1 MCSMSYAQDLSI
13 SVSSELTEDSNDL
26 DAKVYFKKYDQND
39 NVCAII
45 KVRLTNELRNPLVLE
60 VGGLSVVDR
69 VEKESGEVWFYVP
82 AQVKNLSFLCKGYT
96 APPLIPV
103 RLKEGTVYRITLDPD
118 AVYEVVTNAVL
129 STAYLKIKLNEPDA
143 VISLGKTRNY
153 ERLTQNIEGQSFATK
168 LDYGTY
174 YFRIEHPFYEPY
186 EGSVVLNGSTP
197 QQQITLTPAYSHLKV
212 TSSPSGAT
220 VYVDNRRVGVTPC
233 TLEERL
239 PRGKISL
246 RLDLADYHSVRESV
260 TIEGKGSVQ
269 TVSYTLKPS
278 FADITLTCPDKEAEI
293 WIDQQM
299 VGKGSW
305 SGRLGSSFRHYVETR
320 RAGHLGQSVE
330 IAVVDGESK
339 TIELKAPVAL
349 YGTLELISDPMDCT
363 VEIDG
368 KLLGE
373 TTPYIGQVL
382 VGDHTITLSKSGYQ
396 KATFPVTIA
405 HNQTTAIEKNLKKGY
420 TVEEMY
426 QLGENYYYGK
436 NGYEKDYSKAVE
448 WFRKS
453 AEQGYAKA
461 QNHLGVC
468 YRFGDGVSKDYNE
481 AVKWYRKSAEQEY
494 VWAQFNLGVCYERG
508 YGVSKDINEAVKW
521 YRKSAEQGNADAQ
534 KWLKEN
540 GYSLKASA
548 EEMYNEGEYYYF
560 GTGDYPQDYDK
571 AVGLY
576 RKAAEMGHI
585 RAQFRMGKCYEKG
598 QGVPQDYVNAV
609 EWYRKAAE
617 QGYAEAQFC
626 LGVSYYKGKGV
637 EKNHSKAVEWYRLAA
652 EQGYAIAQ
660 YSLGL
665 RYAKGEGVFSD
676 LNEAVRWLRKA
687 ARQGHKGSQDWL
699 KVNGYTW

>member
-1 MCSMSYAQDLSI
+1 M
-13 SVSSELTEDSNDL
+13 
-26 DAKVYFKKYDQND
+26 
-39 NVCAII
+39 
-45 KVRLTNELRNPLVLE
+45 
-60 VGGLSVVDR
+60 
-69 VEKESGEVWFYVP
+69 
-82 AQVKNLSFLCKGYT
+82 
-96 APPLIPV
+96 
-103 RLKEGTVYRITLDPD
+103 
-118 AVYEVVTNAVL
+118 
-129 STAYLKIKLNEPDA
+129 
-143 VISLGKTRNY
+143 
-153 ERLTQNIEGQSFATK
+153 
-168 LDYGTY
+168 
-174 YFRIEHPFYEPY
+174 
-186 EGSVVLNGSTP
+186 
-197 QQQITLTPAYSHLKV
+197 V

-220 VYVDNRRVGVTPC
+220 VYVENRRVGVTPC

-278 FADITLTCPDKEAEI
+278 FATITLTCPDKEAEI

-330 IAVVDGESK
+330 FAVVDGESK
-339 TIELKAPVAL
+339 TIELNAPVAL

-368 KLLGE
+368 KPLGE

-396 KATFPVTIA
+396 KATFPITIA
-405 HNQTTAIEKNLKKGY
+405 HNQTTAIEKNLKKGH

-436 NGYEKDYSKAVE
+436 NGYEQDYSKAVE
-448 WFRKS
+448 WYRKS
-453 AEQGYAKA
+453 AEQGYARA
-461 QNHLGVC
+461 QYVLGIC
-468 YRFGDGVSKDYNE
+468 YRLGEGVPQDYKE
-481 AVKWYRKSAEQEY
+481 AVKWYRKSAEQGYAE
-494 VWAQFNLGVCYERG
+494 AQCNLGACYYLGNGVPQDYTKAVEWYRKSAEQGDVAAQYNLGVCYQLGR
-508 YGVSKDINEAVKW
+508 GVSKDINEAVKW
-521 YRKSAEQGNADAQ
+521 YRKSAEQGDADAQ
-534 KWLKEN
+534 IWLKAN
-540 GYSLKASA
+540 GYSLEASA
-548 EEMYNEGEYYYF
+548 EEMYNNGEYYYF

-571 AVGLY
+571 AVEWT
-576 RKAAEMGHI
+576 RKAADMGHI

-637 EKNHSKAVEWYRLAA
+637 EKNHRKAVEWYRLAA
-652 EQGYAIAQ
+652 EQGYALAQ

-699 KVNGYTW
+699 KENGYTW

>member
-174 YFRIEHPFYEPY
+174 YFRIEHPLYEPY

-246 RLDLADYHSVRESV
+246 RLDLADYHTVRESV

-330 IAVVDGESK
+330 FAVVDGESK

-396 KATFPVTIA
+396 KATFPITIA
-405 HNQTTAIEKNLKKGY
+405 HNQTTTIEKNLKKGGHTVEDMYQLGENYYYGKNGYEQDY
-420 TVEEMY
+420 TKAVEWFRKSAEQGFARAQNDLGYCYQLGEGVPQDYKEAVKWYRKSAEQGYAEAQYVLGICYDSGLGVSKDINEAVKWYLKSAEQGYALAQTRLEENGYSLEASAEEMY

-436 NGYEKDYSKAVE
+436 NGYEQDYTKAVE
-448 WFRKS
+448 WYRKS
-453 AEQGYAKA
+453 AEQGYATA
-461 QNHLGVC
+461 QNDLGYC
-468 YRFGDGVSKDYNE
+468 YQWGKGVSKDYNE
-481 AVKWYRKSAEQEY
+481 AVKWYRKSAEQ
-494 VWAQFNLGVCYERG
+494 
-508 YGVSKDINEAVKW
+508 
-521 YRKSAEQGNADAQ
+521 GNAAAQ

-540 GYSLKASA
+540 GY
-548 EEMYNEGEYYYF
+548 
-560 GTGDYPQDYDK
+560 
-571 AVGLY
+571 
-576 RKAAEMGHI
+576 
-585 RAQFRMGKCYEKG
+585 
-598 QGVPQDYVNAV
+598 
-609 EWYRKAAE
+609 
-617 QGYAEAQFC
+617 
-626 LGVSYYKGKGV
+626 
-637 EKNHSKAVEWYRLAA
+637 
-652 EQGYAIAQ
+652 
-660 YSLGL
+660 
-665 RYAKGEGVFSD
+665 
-676 LNEAVRWLRKA
+676 
-687 ARQGHKGSQDWL
+687 
-699 KVNGYTW
+699 TW